1 DASQG
6 YVTLLMVITGIG
18 IGPSMPLYTLAI
30 QNAVDVRK
38 LGQATSA
45 SQFFRQIGGAV
56 GTAIFGTVLSVT
68 LATAFATNLASVG
81 PGVAAAP
88 QGFSAEGGAGSGG
101 ITDSVRSAFNEG
113 LATVIAA
120 VDAGDEAALASA
132 LTSAGVP
139 PQGQQGILADLA
151 ASAESP
157 EARTAFKDELV
168 AQFEQQADA
177 VVAQVDRGVK
187 LSFTQAVTRIYSY
200 VVFIVA

>member
-1 DASQG
+1 
-6 YVTLLMVITGIG
+6 
-18 IGPSMPLYTLAI
+18 
-30 QNAVDVRK
+30 
-38 LGQATSA
+38 
-45 SQFFRQIGGAV
+45 
-56 GTAIFGTVLSVT
+56 
-68 LATAFATNLASVG
+68 
-81 PGVAAAP
+81 
-88 QGFSAEGGAGSGG
+88 GAGSGG

-200 VVFIVA
+200 VVFIVAAAWLATLFIPVLPLRTSIDSAPPALE